1 MYKELKDIMELLIS
15 SFWTQ
20 WHIGLDNIE
29 LQMPVFLEFLE
40 EEGDEWFLRLHD
52 HLTEMLSLEN
62 GTVKPF
68 FVKYGVDF
76 TPYMIFYFH
85 KPDYPDINWTALAQ
99 AIEQIDWG
107 AEWIEVITSDPK
119 YLEIKIVWG

>member
-1 MYKELKDIMELLIS
+1 MNNTTDDRMYLELKTILELLIS

-76 TPYMIFYFH
+76 TISP
-85 KPDYPDINWTALAQ
+85 PESPSSSLV
-99 AIEQIDWG
+99 G
-107 AEWIEVITSDPK
+107 
-119 YLEIKIVWG
+119 